1 MAEPIHVTD
10 DSFSADVLESDVP
23 VVVDFWAEW
32 CVPCK
37 QIAPIVDDI
46 ASEYEGRAKAAKM
59 NVDTDQNIAASFGI
73 RSIPALLYFKNG
85 ELVDQLIG
93 TAPKKA
99 VLEKLDAL
107 L

>member
-46 ASEYEGRAKAAKM
+46 ANEYEGRAKAAKM
-59 NVDTDQNIAASFGI
+59 NVDTDQSIAASFGI